1 MYAEVTLQSYQRNS
15 QITPTTPFPIDP
27 DIDDIAVT
35 IAERSDEYI
44 VGEKAPPPRVVNPYA
59 RDNTTSV
66 IRAIG
71 RRNDDHKPREKGGY
85 LSYKN
90 DKMDKTK
97 VRNTQTCKAYM
108 GVGHCIANVDTVC
121 YVVAKA
127 SICNRFMEDT
137 ANASI
142 VESNSYRYKKEQKA
156 EALRTKTS
164 SRMDGI
170 IRKMES
176 AGHTEQQI
184 APMIHMVNAMADE
197 SSDDISSDHEST
209 CSSE

>member
-1 MYAEVTLQSYQRNS
+1 MFVIKALKVDNRFKEGLMYAEAPLQSYQRDS
-15 QITPTTPFPIDP
+15 QITPTTPFPLDLEIDE
-27 DIDDIAVT
+27 IT
-35 IAERSDEYI
+35 ITIVERSDEYI
-44 VGEKAPPPRVVNPYA
+44 VGEKAPAPRVVNPYA

-66 IRAIG
+66 IRAMG
-71 RRNDDHKPREKGGY
+71 RRNDDRKPRGKGGY

-97 VRNTQTCKAYM
+97 VRDTQTCKACM
-108 GVGHCIANVDTVC
+108 RMGHCITNVDTVC

-127 SICNRFMEDT
+127 SICNRFVEDT

-142 VESNSYRYKKEQKA
+142 VKSNAYRYKKEQKVK
-156 EALRTKTS
+156 ALRTKTS

-176 AGHTEQQI
+176 AGHTEQ
-184 APMIHMVNAMADE
+184 
-197 SSDDISSDHEST
+197 
-209 CSSE
+209 